1 MAKRVKID
9 DGAIASIMEDFGRW
23 IRGLTTFDKAT
34 YQPKFAKV
42 ESKATLF
49 FTETAWAKMQY
60 LVAAYDSEVAW
71 HGTVKRVEAGKSDF
85 VVTDIFVYPQE
96 VTGATVNTD
105 QKGYQD
111 WMYGTEDDPDS
122 GLPDEIFN
130 NLKFHGHSHVNMATS
145 PSTTDLDHQQSLVAQ
160 LDSSMFY
167 VFVIWNKSNQRT
179 VMIYDMAA
187 NTLFENSDVDVKVI
201 QDDSV
206 GFLKLMDDAK
216 KMISKKS
223 WSYQSGYGYGST
235 YGAKTT
241 ASTKSSA
248 KPTLT
253 KSGKSSVQAAS
264 AAVSP
269 EPKAGVRADG
279 IDSGY
284 HYANG
289 AWCYGY
295 DEYY

>member
-1 MAKRVKID
+1 MAKRIKIN
-9 DGAIASIMEDFGRW
+9 DGAIASIMEDFGKW

-42 ESKATLF
+42 ESRATLF
-49 FTETAWAKMQY
+49 FTETAWAKMQF
-60 LVAAYDSEVAW
+60 LVAVYDTEAAW
-71 HGTVKRVEAGKSDF
+71 HGVVKRIKDGESNF
-85 VVTDIFVYPQE
+85 VVTDILVYPQE
-96 VTGATVNTD
+96 VSGATVNTD
-105 QKGYQD
+105 QTKYQE
-111 WMYGTEDDPDS
+111 WLYSLDDDT
-122 GLPDEIFN
+122 FN
-130 NLKFHGHSHVNMATS
+130 NLKFQGHSHVNMPTS
-145 PSTTDLDHQQSLVAQ
+145 PSATDLDHQQGLVSQ
-160 LDSSMFY
+160 LDNNMFY
-167 VFVIWNKSNQRT
+167 IFVIWNKSNQRT
-179 VMIYDMAA
+179 VTIYDMAA

-216 KMISKKS
+216 KMILKKT
-223 WSYQSGYGYGST
+223 WSYQSGYGYGSA

-279 IDSGY
+279 VDSGY
-284 HYANG
+284 HYADG
-289 AWCYGY
+289 AWRYGC

>member
-9 DGAIASIMEDFGRW
+9 DGAIASIMEDFGKW

-42 ESKATLF
+42 ESRATLF

-60 LVAAYDSEVAW
+60 LVAVYDTEAAW
-71 HGTVKRVEAGKSDF
+71 HGVVKRIKDGESNF
-85 VVTDIFVYPQE
+85 VVTDILVYPQE
-96 VTGATVNTD
+96 VSGATVNTD
-105 QKGYQD
+105 QTKYQE
-111 WMYGTEDDPDS
+111 WLYSLDDDT
-122 GLPDEIFN
+122 FN
-130 NLKFHGHSHVNMATS
+130 NLKFQGHSHVNMATS
-145 PSTTDLDHQQSLVAQ
+145 PSPTDLDHQQSLVAQ
-160 LDSSMFY
+160 LDHSMFY
-167 VFVIWNKSNQRT
+167 IFVIWNKSNQRT

-216 KMISKKS
+216 KMISKKL

-269 EPKAGVRADG
+269 EQKAGVRADG
-279 IDSGY
+279 VDSGY
-284 HYANG
+284 HYADG
-289 AWCYGY
+289 AWRYGC